1 MNCKNCGKE
10 IDSDLMFCKYCGI
23 NLKEQKK
30 EKKNILKNILNNKKL
45 LIGIISGIALLIII
59 AVVLTLILT
68 STKELYK
75 AFNNTLNL
83 KSYKLSVLN
92 EAWFEENEVIYV
104 EKNTEAGTIE
114 YDEDAS
120 FHDDGA
126 YHIAGIEV
134 LEDDKFVFDNEEDN
148 YYYYYSGSNVS
159 TSIIEY
165 DGLVNNLLEKLK
177 TYKYKKK
184 NNEYTLKLEKDEEL
198 SLILSEI
205 IPYSVEEQAYPNM
218 QITIKDGYINTIKI
232 PYAYYEE
239 NEIYYEETDEGIYKY
254 IVITLDDYNKVEIE
268 IPDEIKKSL
277 ARNYYNFIIYGDGPF
292 ESEDKYYATNN
303 NLTKTYKEKTNI
315 CPNGENKLSFNVG
328 NDNGFYEVYFEIKD
342 CSGNREYKE
351 LYIKNTSEDFNPL
364 SNHKDD
370 VYNLYD
376 KETNELVGKFTY
388 DGSNTMKIFD
398 SQNYN
403 GSYVKGD

>member
-30 EKKNILKNILNNKKL
+30 EKKNILKNLLNNKKL

-184 NNEYTLKLEKDEEL
+184 IMN
-198 SLILSEI
+198 IL
-205 IPYSVEEQAYPNM
+205 
-218 QITIKDGYINTIKI
+218 
-232 PYAYYEE
+232 
-239 NEIYYEETDEGIYKY
+239 
-254 IVITLDDYNKVEIE
+254 
-268 IPDEIKKSL
+268 
-277 ARNYYNFIIYGDGPF
+277 
-292 ESEDKYYATNN
+292 
-303 NLTKTYKEKTNI
+303 
-315 CPNGENKLSFNVG
+315 
-328 NDNGFYEVYFEIKD
+328 
-342 CSGNREYKE
+342 
-351 LYIKNTSEDFNPL
+351 
-364 SNHKDD
+364 
-370 VYNLYD
+370 
-376 KETNELVGKFTY
+376 
-388 DGSNTMKIFD
+388 
-398 SQNYN
+398 
-403 GSYVKGD
+403 